1 MAMKEMNAIT
11 VADDLAKFLWNHPG
25 HLACVHSV
33 FPHAVNLLIQ
43 KDELIT
49 LTNQADI
56 TPMGLRVESSA
67 SFTDVLKAGDEI
79 LLDGSQFT
87 AASGDFAVNLRD
99 VEVWEAGLKLSLD
112 PRAAADV
119 AQNRLELIRWLAKQP
134 AQGLLPLL
142 PRLTSKSTAS
152 KPANDNIY
160 SRYIADDLEAFTKA
174 INTSDWERA
183 LTLVDRLIGFGM
195 GSTPACDDF
204 LAAYLVVL
212 TIADASCPGQYTWIR
227 EFNQTI
233 VRKAKNR
240 TTLISAN
247 MLRHAASG
255 KISRSHQRLI
265 QTCIFNNQDDPV
277 NLAGKVFQH
286 GATSG
291 GDFLLG
297 LICALQ
303 WYQNTLTILKRKESE
318 HGSKSINLN
327 PCQAYD
333 PTYEC

>member
-1 MAMKEMNAIT
+1 MIIPQEQSI
-11 VADDLAKFLWNHPG
+11 
-25 HLACVHSV
+25 
-33 FPHAVNLLIQ
+33 I
-43 KDELIT
+43 
-49 LTNQADI
+49 
-56 TPMGLRVESSA
+56 SA
-67 SFTDVLKAGDEI
+67 ARK
-79 LLDGSQFT
+79 
-87 AASGDFAVNLRD
+87 R
-99 VEVWEAGLKLSLD
+99 SLD

-152 KPANDNIY
+152 KPAIDNIY
-160 SRYIADDLEAFTKA
+160 SRYIANDLEAFTKA

-212 TIADASCPGQYTWIR
+212 TIADTLNPGQNPWIP
-227 EFNQTI
+227 EFNQSI
-233 VRKAKNR
+233 ANKAKNR

-277 NLAGKVFQH
+277 DLAGMVFQH

-297 LICALQ
+297 LICALE
-303 WYQNTLTILKRKESE
+303 WYQNTLTNTEKEGE
-318 HGSKSINLN
+318 RARAEIHQPQPVPGI
-327 PCQAYD
+327 
-333 PTYEC
+333 

>member
-1 MAMKEMNAIT
+1 MNAIT
-11 VADDLAKFLWNHPG
+11 IADDLAKFLRNHPG

-33 FPHAVNLLIQ
+33 FPHAVNLLIRE
-43 KDELIT
+43 DELIT

-56 TPMGLRVESSA
+56 TPMGLTVESGA

-79 LLDGSQFT
+79 LLDVSQFT

-99 VEVWEAGLKLSLD
+99 VEVWEAGSKLSLD

-152 KPANDNIY
+152 KPAIGNIY
-160 SRYIADDLEAFTKA
+160 SRYIANDLEAFTYA
-174 INTSDWERA
+174 INASYWQRA
-183 LTLVDRLIGFGM
+183 LLLADKLVGFGM
-195 GSTPACDDF
+195 GSTPSCDDF

-212 TIADASCPGQYTWIR
+212 AIADASCPGQYPWIR
-227 EFNQTI
+227 EFTQTI

-247 MLRHAASG
+247 MIRHGADG
-255 KISRSHQRLI
+255 KTSQSHQQLI
-265 QTCIFNNQDDPV
+265 QTCLYDTNGELEL
-277 NLAGKVFQH
+277 LADQVMKH

-297 LICALQ
+297 LICALE
-303 WYQNTLTILKRKESE
+303 WVQNTMMDISKEGE
-318 HGSKSINLN
+318 RARVGIKQPQPVPGI
-327 PCQAYD
+327 
-333 PTYEC
+333 